1 MGFELK
7 DSGVVITGG
16 GGGIGAA
23 MARRFSRAGARV
35 VVADINE
42 DAATAVAREVGGV
55 AVAGDAASEAGVERL
70 IGSGRR

>member
-23 MARRFSRAGARV
+23 MARRFSSAGARV
-35 VVADINE
+35 IVADINE
-42 DAATAVAREVGGV
+42 EAATAVAREVGGV
-55 AVAGDAASEAGVERL
+55 AVAGDAGQRGRGRAADR
-70 IGSGRR
+70 SGRR

>member
-1 MGFELK
+1 MGFELR

-23 MARRFSRAGARV
+23 MARRFSAAGARV

-42 DAATAVAREVGGV
+42 DAATAVAGEIGGI
-55 AVAGDAASEAGVERL
+55 AVAGDAASEAGVRAADPA
-70 IGSGRR
+70 GRA